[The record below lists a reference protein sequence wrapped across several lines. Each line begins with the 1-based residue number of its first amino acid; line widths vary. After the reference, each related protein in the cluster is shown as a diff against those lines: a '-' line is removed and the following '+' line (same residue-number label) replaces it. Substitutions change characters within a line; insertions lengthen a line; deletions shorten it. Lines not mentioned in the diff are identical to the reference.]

1 MVQSFPFHTHPS
13 NSRPIVISLMIVI
26 TLKKDAKTGFI
37 RYFNVL
43 WGLPHPIHCCQFPA
57 HLSLILY
64 LLTCVWC
71 SYVGVGVFLCLY
83 CCRKRSSLY
92 IKSPVPLLAHT
103 PQTLKSTQEEMRGR
117 GGEGGGRGAE
127 EKQSRQNGCE
137 EREPRRTWG
146 RARGEHIITTIY
158 TQRLISKDCVLK
170 PDLFYNAVWTELEF
184 GLEIWNNKFFK
195 FDVHNKLVWSEFE
208 ISHCRTN

>member
-1 MVQSFPFHTHPS
+1 MVQSFPFHTRPW

-26 TLKKDAKTGFI
+26 TLKKDAETGFI
-37 RYFNVL
+37 RCFNVL

-117 GGEGGGRGAE
+117 GGEGGGRGDLRSGRKTEPSERMRRAGAE
-127 EKQSRQNGCE
+127 THL
-137 EREPRRTWG
+137 REGAW
-146 RARGEHIITTIY
+146 RAHHY
-158 TQRLISKDCVLK
+158 NNLHSASDFKRLRVKTGFIL
-170 PDLFYNAVWTELEF
+170 
-184 GLEIWNNKFFK
+184 
-195 FDVHNKLVWSEFE
+195 
-208 ISHCRTN
+208 